1 MGTPSNEA
9 RASTI
14 AVERVEDDTHCVE
27 CEQNLR
33 TLPLAAACPECG
45 YSVDE
50 SIRAAGR
57 WSRAR
62 IVRLRMA
69 AVAFAIATLAWGGF
83 AAVLSGSAT
92 GGARAIA
99 GTLVIIHLGAI
110 VIASFAALSSAS
122 RLPPKRRRLLLTVG
136 AVGVVLASALPILL
150 ILGVGRTVIT
160 FGRSMAILM
169 LAACALRVLFGLAA
183 GWWIIRGLASLRPL
197 WGMALPMRAILAIV
211 FLAWLA
217 FGFLFT
223 LVSGLL
229 DPLLGQPVAWITQN
243 RAESIGF
250 ITLWGEVVGM
260 LILATV
266 GVFLAA
272 SLARTPRRL
281 GYASER

>member
-1 MGTPSNEA
+1 MGMTSNEA
-9 RASTI
+9 RAGTI
-14 AVERVEDDTHCVE
+14 AAERVEEDIRCVE
-27 CEQNLR
+27 CEHILR
-33 TLPLAAACPECG
+33 TLPLAGACPECG

-50 SIRAAGR
+50 SVRAAGR

-62 IVRLRMA
+62 ITRLRMA
-69 AVAFAIATLAWGGF
+69 AISFAIATVAWGGF
-83 AAVLSGSAT
+83 AAVISGSAT

-110 VIASFAALSSAS
+110 VTAAFAALSSAS
-122 RLPPKRRRLLLTVG
+122 LLPPKRRRLLLTVG

-150 ILGVGRTVIT
+150 ILGIGRTVIT
-160 FGRSMAILM
+160 FGSAMAGLM
-169 LAACALRVLFGLAA
+169 LAASALRVLFGLAA
-183 GWWIIRGLASLRPL
+183 GWWIIRGLDSLRPL

-211 FLAWLA
+211 LLAWLV

-223 LVSGLL
+223 LVSGLV
-229 DPLLGQPVAWITQN
+229 DPLLGGPVAWITQN

-250 ITLWGEVVGM
+250 ITLWGEVGGM

-272 SLARTPRRL
+272 SLTRSPRRL
-281 GYASER
+281 GYASEN

>member
-1 MGTPSNEA
+1 MGTQSNEA

-14 AVERVEDDTHCVE
+14 AVERVEDDTLCVE

-33 TLPLAAACPECG
+33 TLPLEAACPECG

-50 SIRAAGR
+50 SVRAVGH

-69 AVAFAIATLAWGGF
+69 AIAFAVATLAWGGF
-83 AAVLSGSAT
+83 AAVISGPPA
-92 GGARAIA
+92 GNARGIA

-110 VIASFAALSSAS
+110 VTAAFAALSSAS
-122 RLPPKRRRLLLTVG
+122 LLPPKRLRLLLTVG

-150 ILGVGRTVIT
+150 ILGAGRNVIT
-160 FGRSMAILM
+160 FGRAMALLT
-169 LAACALRVLFGLAA
+169 LAACTLRVLFGLAA

-217 FGFLFT
+217 FGFLFI
-223 LVSGLL
+223 LMGGLL
-229 DPLLGQPVAWITQN
+229 DPLLGGPVAWITQN

-250 ITLWGEVVGM
+250 ITLWGEVGGM
-260 LILATV
+260 LTLATV
-266 GVFLAA
+266 GVLLAA
-272 SLARTPRRL
+272 SLARNPRRL